1 MSETFQPQVDN
12 TGEGTRESDHGQLAE
27 EPDKPLSPEEREE
40 ISNRII
46 DLKNRIKDKT
56 DRIMELGKY
65 LANEMVQIDEIYNL
79 LSRDTSSAIAK
90 GISIIRNKYG
100 GMPEESIQSRKEQIA
115 FIKEKATLDPSILEN
130 KEVATYKVLIEN
142 PGHNR
147 FDNLHRE
154 LFDLSTEL
162 KELEKKYNKI

>member
-1 MSETFQPQVDN
+1 MSENEAIYT
-12 TGEGTRESDHGQLAE
+12 
-27 EPDKPLSPEEREE
+27 PDKGGESMPPPSETEVAIADVAQLTPEEREE
-40 ISNRII
+40 ISNRIN
-46 DLKNRIKDKT
+46 DLKEQINDKT
-56 DRIMELGKY
+56 DRITELGKH
-65 LANEMVQIDEIYNL
+65 LAKEIVEIDKSYDL

-115 FIKEKATLDPSILEN
+115 FIETQVALDPSILEN

-162 KELEKKYNKI
+162 KELEKKL